1 MDPTASDVKPGLLT
15 DDEIIKK
22 LRSPQGLSN
31 QHLTYNEV
39 TKAYRLRNDTTT
51 DDRQTT
57 VNQRHVDP
65 DRIIITFRDPETQ
78 ETHERTLTDVLD
90 DGTSTNDDDQDCIVD
105 QINITTPLTF
115 DITYGEVLYYDEET
129 DTIHDQ
135 PVADIEEVGTL
146 IDDCGDQMRMIGI
159 RIN

>member
-31 QHLTYNEV
+31 QHLTYNEA
-39 TKAYRLRNDTTT
+39 TKTYHLRTI
-51 DDRQTT
+51 
-57 VNQRHVDP
+57 NQRHVDLDRIRHVNP

-78 ETHERTLTDVLD
+78 ETHERTLTSVLD
-90 DGTSTNDDDQDCIVD
+90 DGTSTNDGGQDCIVD
-105 QINITTPLTF
+105 QVNITTPLTF
-115 DITYGEVLYYDEET
+115 DITYGEILYYDEET

-135 PVADIEEVGTL
+135 PVANIEEVGTL
-146 IDDCGDQMRMIGI
+146 INDCGDQMTMIGI

>member
-22 LRSPQGLSN
+22 LRSPQGLSKK
-31 QHLTYNEV
+31 HLTYNQV
-39 TKAYRLRNDTTT
+39 TKTYRLKDGDGPT
-51 DDRQTT
+51 
-57 VNQRHVDP
+57 VDP
-65 DRIIITFRDPETQ
+65 DHIIITFRDPETQ
-78 ETHERTLTDVLD
+78 ETHERTLTSVLN
-90 DGTSTNDDDQDCIVD
+90 DGTSTNDADQDCIVD

-115 DITYGEVLYYDEET
+115 DITCGEILYYNEDT

>member
-22 LRSPQGLSN
+22 LRSPQGLSD

-39 TKAYRLRNDTTT
+39 TKTYRLKDEPT
-51 DDRQTT
+51 
-57 VNQRHVDP
+57 HVDP

-78 ETHERTLTDVLD
+78 ETHERTLTSVLD
-90 DGTSTNDDDQDCIVD
+90 DGTSTNDADQDCIVD

-115 DITYGEVLYYDEET
+115 DITYGEILYYDEDT